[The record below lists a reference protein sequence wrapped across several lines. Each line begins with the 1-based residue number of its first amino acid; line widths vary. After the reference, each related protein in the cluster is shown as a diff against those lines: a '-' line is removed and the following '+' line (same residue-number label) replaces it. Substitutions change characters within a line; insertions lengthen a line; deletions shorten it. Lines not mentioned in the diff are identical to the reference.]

1 MGEKTSAPGLKRL
14 ERRISRV
21 RLAELYVRL
30 FDGLVRYVIW
40 KHRRAPDDAKDLVQ
54 EAFLLALG
62 KLVST
67 RNARVWFTQTLD
79 HLALNQQRKEARRA
93 ELRARWAPPQSR

>member
-1 MGEKTSAPGLKRL
+1 MPVPGVARL
-14 ERRISRV
+14 ERRLSRA
-21 RLAELYVRL
+21 RLAQLYVRL

-40 KHRRAPDDAKDLVQ
+40 KHRRVPDDAKDLVQ

-67 RNARVWFTQTLD
+67 RNARVWFIQTLD

-93 ELRARWAPPQSR
+93 ELRARWAPPESR